1 MFTVIEKTNIT
12 LNRRKVTRGKVYE
25 LAGSTYVFK
34 GFVTAKGWNASN
46 AALLRAFQEWVGL
59 N

>member
-34 GFVTAKGWNASN
+34 GFVNAKGWNASN
-46 AALLRAFQEWVGL
+46 AALLRAFQE
-59 N
+59 